1 MHKPMIIRH
10 LEIALAAQKRA
21 VRMSQDKYGDN
32 HLVTTTL
39 KMEEK
44 DLSDYIDKLRL
55 ATEITLTYEQEKKKG
70 A

>member
-1 MHKPMIIRH
+1 MHKPMLIRH
-10 LEIALAAQKRA
+10 LEIALAAQRRA
-21 VRMSQDKYGDN
+21 VRMGQEKYGDN

-44 DLSDYIDKLRL
+44 ELSDYILKIQQ
-55 ATEITLTYEQEKKKG
+55 ANEITLTTEPEKKKG